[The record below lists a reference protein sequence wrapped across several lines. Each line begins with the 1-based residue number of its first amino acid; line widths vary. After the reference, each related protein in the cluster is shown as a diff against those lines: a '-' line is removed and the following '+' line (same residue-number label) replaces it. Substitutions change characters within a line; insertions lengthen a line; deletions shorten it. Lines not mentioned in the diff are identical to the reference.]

1 MGKEKVFNPSRRS
14 LYDQMKNHY
23 DLPEYD
29 KFESY
34 LDDDNNRKALFDD
47 LSGQSLLGDVK
58 DFDEFETLIKPRVS
72 PELRSE
78 FITQSAAEL
87 KKDLAS
93 RPSPFEPDKT
103 QYQSPVKQ
111 EAAARETQGS
121 PVLQQAMLDTALME
135 SGMLPQLQ
143 SDIQKE
149 IQEQESTDQL
159 LNTYREAKI
168 RTLIEEIEDLSSNQN
183 IKGNREAESYAQS
196 VNDELAAYTPEEVE
210 SVRKKIIVERSQS
223 YAKKRINEL
232 NAQKGKSVWTAI
244 QDGDFGDPNRL
255 FTGRLKE
262 KSDLIKSQRTRLDEK
277 NLLQEA
283 VDQPNK
289 SQGKFNDFV
298 KGIESELGT
307 NLIPFVGNAVELEKF
322 SRIRE
327 ITQKQDRTD
336 DEQAVVDAYAALQN
350 VKNNSEFTPM
360 FYNIGK
366 GATAMTPYA
375 LEFALTSGVYS
386 TAKNIMQHGIIK
398 LIGRETVKEVLENAA
413 KKNIVGLFNK
423 GALKGVASLGA
434 GVTQSLANPLGIA
447 VDFEQRGI
455 PLLSLGMSKEG
466 EIVERNAIGSPDESI
481 TKLLKSI
488 GVNAAEYVSER
499 FGYAVEKPTEM
510 LAKMAVGKFLAKYG
524 ADATENQLE
533 SIAKKLG
540 WNGIIAEFAEEFLN
554 KPMQTAIEKGSIEFM
569 TPEESLETLGIVAV
583 PGLGGK
589 AVKYSAKAFN
599 AIGSL
604 PKLDPS
610 ELKNDKPQSG
620 AESEGKT
627 TETPKPEHSGS
638 SDITPSGNEVNP
650 PEKVEPSKPAAAPE
664 PEKKVQ
670 LKPEE
675 RAEFIYPNLIERL
688 DQEGEDA
695 PISVSSVISMIPELQ
710 SGDRKSNV
718 KTATKLIQRLHQEG
732 LAADNVYKKKKD
744 DPEQPWKDKAG
755 ELGITFVGMQSVPG
769 KESIPLFTDPESGST
784 FVKSESE
791 TVEQALE
798 RKREQ
803 FKQSKP
809 VTPESSETPEVVTP
823 PVVPAAKEADKKPDG
838 AVVVKGDDE
847 GLFPGEKLTLKPFV
861 RPELPFKNLDVK
873 SSEKVLD
880 YNARIQDI
888 LSARYKGYLDVLDNR
903 INSIDAE
910 ITKSA
915 KGSALSKALEHEQI
929 KLKIEREQWE
939 KEYGDL
945 VEERYVEH
953 RESILYEAT
962 KRGVIFVDETEEN
975 DFVDD
980 FLLQIGNDNAT
991 AEKNGEKS
999 IKDVFDSVTEK
1010 YLAKGEEDESPAVEP
1025 QKGEPEPVEPTV
1037 ESKQPK
1043 NEVIPP
1049 ADIAQVS
1056 EDILDKTWIK
1066 RRSEGQYIQDNNTFT
1081 RQDPLAESD
1090 GKVAFGKNTS
1100 VVFAKDV
1107 NAPARYAVIDVS
1119 LLQPSHISGSPNKL
1133 HFIPEAQPKNRSQSE
1148 SNRNQNQEMAENLDP
1163 EQILVGKT
1171 AYVGAPTVNDRGE
1184 IIQGNGRGGTARIY
1198 WSQYPDDPKGLKST
1212 IKEYAS
1218 VFGLDEEKIDAIKH
1232 PVVVR
1237 VFTGNDNQS
1246 ITLGQYEVSD
1256 LESVANKTTKATAMS
1271 RKMSDEDVQKIAEMI
1286 HRADSGEF
1294 DKPIGEIIQA
1304 AGLPIVDTLI
1314 SGGAINADKRET
1326 YFSRDGRISPDGVES
1341 IKNIL
1346 VNFLFRGGNT
1356 NVPELFRK
1364 TPANFQAAVERSV
1377 HFLLSSKASINT
1389 EIQNAIMIYDGFI
1402 KSGMGSVMDFIRQ
1415 PGLTESAPI
1424 DKYGVESSAI
1434 ALMIEQP
1441 QRELIAKFKR
1451 YFLKTNGTPGDMF
1464 SEGNPPLP
1472 KRESFAAFD
1481 PFFAQAKEYGLPD
1494 ADNKFFGG
1502 QDVDVSVFEPRSTYK
1517 AMKAKYPGTIFLIRK
1532 GENYVAR
1539 GQDAID
1545 INNALGA
1552 KPSKANIY
1560 EIPASAIQQI
1570 LPRLSKA
1577 GLRIGV
1583 ADQIEETDSQIE
1595 LGFDSPE
1602 TKTFTTTDGES
1613 IRYQNVSGESRYKR
1627 SPGNRMVK
1635 SPSTRK
1641 LDKNEHQV
1649 INRLYRKSPFKFFGA
1664 SERING
1670 PKDVAVLFR
1679 QLETESVEH
1688 CFVVHVRDDGKA
1700 IIQHLSTGLFNSTL
1714 VSQVQF
1720 QDLIERFGSKELYFV
1735 HNHPSGNLEPSR
1747 EDLAIHTQIEN
1758 SLGGKVILHDSII
1771 INLKS
1776 GKYSTFNPNY
1786 GLGSKANDSTQ
1797 GIEGKVPFK
1806 TLSFTRQ
1813 ALVHDVELKKIS
1825 HPESIASFI
1834 TSSRFSSGKKWQ
1846 VLAMNPMNQI
1856 VGRFCLTAVPNF
1868 NSEEGINNVVNEVS
1882 LYTIRSGGISCALI
1896 ANIGDAPK
1904 LSGNGTFNQLRKSF
1918 EKKGI
1923 NLLDIVGVE
1932 PSSDIFESSL
1942 DNGAQDVIKSGS
1954 ETNINT
1960 LSEPSSDYASTT
1972 LNEKA
1977 YNGLYKING
1986 FFIEKGI
1993 KTPSVLARLA
2003 ALKIGNNIIKYP
2015 GEFKKSVI
2023 DALGFFAE
2031 SPSAEFTSA
2040 STEQIRTMLENA
2052 ITENKNGQTENEIIG
2067 QYIRAVRT
2075 NAAGSGNP
2083 NAGTDGG
2090 FGHSGRPGL
2099 RVVDE
2104 GNIPQPTEIVPVD
2117 RFAISEHQRLAVNLA
2132 LTRFV
2137 EKKKKAFL
2145 LADGT
2150 GAGKTRTEIIVAYEL
2165 AKRLKKPALITTYD
2179 DTVIEGFRRESQAL
2193 GIDLEAS
2200 NIEIGTYYNLAAGKK
2215 AGSKGGAEYARRDYS
2230 VHILDEA
2237 HRIKNVDSIRAQMSS
2252 AVKSDHLVYATATPM
2267 DKPLHS
2273 AYFMS
2278 EVIEQS
2284 PEEIAKQLGFEIV
2297 KTPMPDGK
2305 IETSVI
2311 PLSNMSW
2318 LVVLDNLLKMRDQAI
2333 ADGAMIRREYPFF
2346 GTVNKKMVQFS
2357 QEQRDELDQVEQ
2369 YWNGFIKAAQ
2379 ARIQPMI
2386 DALQYRFDRG
2396 EINPA
2401 KFFKELQIIRAS
2413 KNFKKNPLR
2422 KSMMESEFGLL
2433 RELSYWTEMQKL
2445 QTVFDDVIQALDEGK
2460 RVIVYAQSVNP
2471 GTLEA
2476 IDQDPTKESTIAYGG
2491 FLKTLGEMLSA
2502 KSIDFARIYGSDS
2515 DKITEADRFQ
2525 RGTFKVALATMESG
2539 GVGINLDDTSG
2550 DAPRKML
2557 IVTANYAGDATDQA
2571 MGRISRM
2578 NTKSASEVIFYFAPE
2593 ARSDRR
2599 RGVILGKK
2607 MNTLRRIQSG
2617 EDPDRATF
2625 EVPMPAERG
2634 SLFDP
2639 VQKSEGVWI
2648 EPYLDGFVIVKGS
2661 TASVKGALKKIGGG
2675 RYNGTLK
2682 GWIFQKS
2689 KRKAI
2694 ENELSGVLSKPVS
2707 GIVEVKEPAAD
2718 YQGDKTVETSKGVV
2732 IYEPRPSYGSLASR
2746 YQDEFISQQLRQGQT
2761 RQLEEKQRRD
2771 QKEAERLK
2779 RESLQTR
2786 ASELSDRRKQ
2796 LQREMEF
2803 KPTIIGRAELT
2814 SVEKEL
2820 NEITSRLSDGL
2831 FSREDDQQSLF
2842 RLDQAPGKGLTKKR
2856 LEQLFK
2862 PFITGLKDQSIVQ
2875 IVSSKDDVPDNHKKY
2890 ALPGVKAFFLP
2901 VKGRPVIHFIASE
2914 IRDEVD
2920 ALKTFIHEMGAHY
2933 GIRGYLGYEKSNE
2946 LYRQLWNDYQ
2956 QEIRQAEWFPR
2967 YSTFKQYDPNTSRG
2981 QIALAEEYV
2990 ARSFAEPSI
2999 DEEGNIVEP
3008 SFMEKI
3014 VAAIR
3019 GWLRDIGVKT
3029 KVSDEEI
3036 KALLHR
3042 SYEFIRGER
3051 PGYYG
3056 KSGGLRYAIERKNSS
3071 SLQNLQLMHD
3081 TLSEL
3086 LPETSTAANLKDLV
3100 QKYVRV
3106 GKFPQ
3111 EAITQSQLMKWIDSR
3126 SGAITK
3132 SDILKFVTDAIS
3144 GVSSETTD
3152 AIVKSDGYPLPLFL
3166 YAGENISSGEGDRL
3180 IDNLTIAIEMEQSFR
3195 TADQIRLA
3203 TGWFKGLDG
3212 KWRVEIDDSNAK
3224 VIEQMWKRMI
3234 SNEPHYSDPLDG
3246 TVQSYTSEGVE
3257 KYQLVDK
3264 DGNLIQNGFSTKDE
3278 ATQWFSKYGGE
3289 FRIPNT
3295 AYLDELLDHQKL
3307 FALYPQLKDVKVSAV
3322 PPVRGQHGAFFGD
3335 RATIEISALAENA
3348 TQIKSILMHEVQHAI
3363 QYLEGF
3369 ASGSN
3374 YWTVGEFK
3382 YRRSAGE
3389 IESRDVQNRLR
3400 LDDLTRQDVPPIRQT
3415 LLDEGIQ
3422 EDEILLEFNGVS
3434 HSVKEDDL
3442 IEKMNKDASPFRE
3455 VKLNKLNWIFEFGRE
3470 GIVKTPIG
3478 DVKMGENQFNKMNRD
3493 DRKKYF
3499 GLIKPTLEDPQIVV
3513 KDDKEGTLFIKTFT
3527 VPNAKTKYFVS
3538 VSYNIDG
3545 IDVVVSN
3552 HVKGTNL
3559 IKKIVGEGRLQFTT
3573 LALTSSAS
3581 DQAPSEQSSST
3592 AIGGGSDIS
3601 NLRIAPDDVNTD
3613 DLDDEVRFS
3622 IASNPAITEAKQRID
3637 AMAED
3642 RRELF
3647 KSDAN
3652 DAYKDPLKGLGW
3664 ITRPS
3669 VVLGKYSKLLQR
3681 AHDVVIAEESFMQDA
3696 VMEESKA
3703 LMKQINEHL
3712 YSDMPE
3718 KSDRT
3723 GFEVLDFVW
3732 RMNQRKK
3739 LDSFLRMSIP
3749 LAAHLN
3755 AVGGEA
3761 SNWEFKEFDMRAGFI
3776 SKMQLEKLRQSNP
3789 GLGVGQTIEV
3799 VNPLLTQVSAIKA
3812 ADEKGLKDAERRAFI
3827 AEFME
3832 TSPVMDQRIIGE
3844 ELSDTAGKP
3853 GYQLKRV
3860 VAKEMQESL
3869 YKIYENE
3876 YPSFIHIIDQFIDP
3890 RLAKKTKEINGI
3902 KVPTFNRFALAE
3914 LMKLNDQEF
3923 QDVTGYTPDVYISR
3937 SLIGTV
3943 KDLGRAIFGGQKSPG
3958 RKYKTGAA
3966 RETGNVQDILKGF
3979 NIRAFQALR
3988 EKARQEFVRMA
3999 MATSVPVPANDA
4011 IPEGWVKIEDGIST
4025 VIQAI
4030 ETAKKMRL
4038 KPFTREMTPDE
4049 RKKYGKMVLL
4059 PEWIVDINLESNTI
4073 TIQPAH
4079 EIKKR
4084 LRPQDNLIRDYDFGE
4099 FVREARAL
4107 EGEKRM
4113 MPKRVLEILVQQF
4126 DSYKVQNGL
4135 LRMINYMAQE
4145 AALSLLVF
4153 PATFMVNYNTNKL
4166 FTMEKLGRSTTS
4178 LIAKGLLR
4186 TVGIKTDPA
4195 GEFNALKEVAVVSA
4209 KGMFLG
4215 IQKRIGT
4222 DFAKHVEQVV
4232 PAALFKHS
4240 TVLSDVVANDFD
4252 SAKKSIRRGSIAGAM
4267 LQVLGYGNIDIKS
4280 KQRYALSF
4288 LTARAKA
4295 EASKQGLTGVTR
4307 KTFVAQWLSNV
4318 TMKDRMDAVRAAEFE
4333 YLNYKDIPHDLTR
4346 FQQKGWSRL
4355 FIPFIRFGYS
4365 YTLKQKDKIWDKG
4378 LVLMMQGETVD
4389 QRVEGFANALWA
4401 TMVDFGLIGI
4411 LYGLLGFGDDE
4422 DARQIVGASQTYEET
4437 PGGQLRK
4444 NSLSSDLNTENRAN
4458 ISKMAP
4464 QWFVGWMKQ
4473 SGIVGDDEDAWLRL
4487 RNYPMLYLPMLGM
4500 LSANDARKHGIGEGI
4515 ATYLNGLIDL
4525 GKDFFNFGFAVKTPV
4540 KGLQSITG
4548 ERDNWLDKYG
4558 SNIPFVTYT
4567 TMNALDAL
4575 VPWGRQSDE
4584 IVLFLDPVRRRTSES
4599 RTLDYNTEIG
4609 EQFKNGLVIG
4619 HIPGIVHRMITEGE
4633 DLPPTGR
4640 VETVSL
4646 RPSPS
4651 EKPETSMKRQLAIS
4665 LLSQESPNARLYM
4678 QERKDRTGV
4687 FKPTPRIAFLEPREP
4702 KYSPARELL
4711 RLLGGVNIKPVNTQE
4726 YERAISIQNS
4736 NAQESE

>member
-1 MGKEKVFNPSRRS
+1 M
-14 LYDQMKNHY
+14 
-23 DLPEYD
+23 
-29 KFESY
+29 
-34 LDDDNNRKALFDD
+34 
-47 LSGQSLLGDVK
+47 
-58 DFDEFETLIKPRVS
+58 
-72 PELRSE
+72 
-78 FITQSAAEL
+78 
-87 KKDLAS
+87 
-93 RPSPFEPDKT
+93 
-103 QYQSPVKQ
+103 
-111 EAAARETQGS
+111 
-121 PVLQQAMLDTALME
+121 
-135 SGMLPQLQ
+135 
-143 SDIQKE
+143 IQK
-149 IQEQESTDQL
+149 
-159 LNTYREAKI
+159 
-168 RTLIEEIEDLSSNQN
+168 
-183 IKGNREAESYAQS
+183 
-196 VNDELAAYTPEEVE
+196 
-210 SVRKKIIVERSQS
+210 
-223 YAKKRINEL
+223 
-232 NAQKGKSVWTAI
+232 
-244 QDGDFGDPNRL
+244 
-255 FTGRLKE
+255 
-262 KSDLIKSQRTRLDEK
+262 
-277 NLLQEA
+277 
-283 VDQPNK
+283 
-289 SQGKFNDFV
+289 
-298 KGIESELGT
+298 
-307 NLIPFVGNAVELEKF
+307 
-322 SRIRE
+322 
-327 ITQKQDRTD
+327 
-336 DEQAVVDAYAALQN
+336 
-350 VKNNSEFTPM
+350 
-360 FYNIGK
+360 
-366 GATAMTPYA
+366 
-375 LEFALTSGVYS
+375 
-386 TAKNIMQHGIIK
+386 
-398 LIGRETVKEVLENAA
+398 
-413 KKNIVGLFNK
+413 
-423 GALKGVASLGA
+423 
-434 GVTQSLANPLGIA
+434 
-447 VDFEQRGI
+447 
-455 PLLSLGMSKEG
+455 
-466 EIVERNAIGSPDESI
+466 
-481 TKLLKSI
+481 
-488 GVNAAEYVSER
+488 
-499 FGYAVEKPTEM
+499 
-510 LAKMAVGKFLAKYG
+510 
-524 ADATENQLE
+524 
-533 SIAKKLG
+533 
-540 WNGIIAEFAEEFLN
+540 
-554 KPMQTAIEKGSIEFM
+554 
-569 TPEESLETLGIVAV
+569 
-583 PGLGGK
+583 
-589 AVKYSAKAFN
+589 
-599 AIGSL
+599 
-604 PKLDPS
+604 
-610 ELKNDKPQSG
+610 
-620 AESEGKT
+620 
-627 TETPKPEHSGS
+627 
-638 SDITPSGNEVNP
+638 
-650 PEKVEPSKPAAAPE
+650 
-664 PEKKVQ
+664 
-670 LKPEE
+670 
-675 RAEFIYPNLIERL
+675 
-688 DQEGEDA
+688 
-695 PISVSSVISMIPELQ
+695 
-710 SGDRKSNV
+710 
-718 KTATKLIQRLHQEG
+718 
-732 LAADNVYKKKKD
+732 
-744 DPEQPWKDKAG
+744 
-755 ELGITFVGMQSVPG
+755 
-769 KESIPLFTDPESGST
+769 
-784 FVKSESE
+784 
-791 TVEQALE
+791 
-798 RKREQ
+798 
-803 FKQSKP
+803 
-809 VTPESSETPEVVTP
+809 
-823 PVVPAAKEADKKPDG
+823 
-838 AVVVKGDDE
+838 
-847 GLFPGEKLTLKPFV
+847 
-861 RPELPFKNLDVK
+861 
-873 SSEKVLD
+873 
-880 YNARIQDI
+880 
-888 LSARYKGYLDVLDNR
+888 
-903 INSIDAE
+903 
-910 ITKSA
+910 
-915 KGSALSKALEHEQI
+915 
-929 KLKIEREQWE
+929 
-939 KEYGDL
+939 
-945 VEERYVEH
+945 
-953 RESILYEAT
+953 
-962 KRGVIFVDETEEN
+962 
-975 DFVDD
+975 
-980 FLLQIGNDNAT
+980 
-991 AEKNGEKS
+991 
-999 IKDVFDSVTEK
+999 
-1010 YLAKGEEDESPAVEP
+1010 
-1025 QKGEPEPVEPTV
+1025 
-1037 ESKQPK
+1037 
-1043 NEVIPP
+1043 
-1049 ADIAQVS
+1049 
-1056 EDILDKTWIK
+1056 
-1066 RRSEGQYIQDNNTFT
+1066 
-1081 RQDPLAESD
+1081 
-1090 GKVAFGKNTS
+1090 
-1100 VVFAKDV
+1100 
-1107 NAPARYAVIDVS
+1107 
-1119 LLQPSHISGSPNKL
+1119 
-1133 HFIPEAQPKNRSQSE
+1133 
-1148 SNRNQNQEMAENLDP
+1148 
-1163 EQILVGKT
+1163 
-1171 AYVGAPTVNDRGE
+1171 
-1184 IIQGNGRGGTARIY
+1184 
-1198 WSQYPDDPKGLKST
+1198 
-1212 IKEYAS
+1212 
-1218 VFGLDEEKIDAIKH
+1218 
-1232 PVVVR
+1232 
-1237 VFTGNDNQS
+1237 
-1246 ITLGQYEVSD
+1246 
-1256 LESVANKTTKATAMS
+1256 
-1271 RKMSDEDVQKIAEMI
+1271 
-1286 HRADSGEF
+1286 ADSGEF
-1294 DKPIGEIIQA
+1294 DKPIGEIIQN

-1364 TPANFQAAVERSV
+1364 TPANFQNAIERSI
-1377 HFLLSSKASINT
+1377 HFLLSSKAPINT
-1389 EIQNAIMIYDGFI
+1389 EIQNAIMMYDGFI
-1402 KSGMGSVMDFIRQ
+1402 KSGMGSILDFVRQ
-1415 PGLTESAPI
+1415 PGLTEAAPI
-1424 DKYGVESSAI
+1424 DKYGVDSATI

-1451 YFLKTNGTPGDMF
+1451 YFLNSNGTPGDMF
-1464 SEGNPPLP
+1464 SEGNPAMS
-1472 KRESFAAFD
+1472 KRDSYTAFD
-1481 PFFAQAKEYGLPD
+1481 PFFTQAKQYGLPED
-1494 ADNKFFGG
+1494 NNKFFGSE
-1502 QDVDVSVFEPRSTYK
+1502 DVDVSVFEPKSSYK
-1517 AMKAKYPGTIFLIRK
+1517 AMKAKYPGTVFLIRK
-1532 GENYVAR
+1532 GENYIAR

-1545 INNALGA
+1545 IKNALGM
-1552 KPSKANIY
+1552 KPSKANTY

-1577 GLRIGV
+1577 GLRVGV
-1583 ADQIEETDSQIE
+1583 ADQIEESDSQIE

-1602 TKTFTTTDGES
+1602 TKSFTTTDGES
-1613 IRYQNVSGESRYKR
+1613 IRYQNASGEARYKR
-1627 SPGNRMVK
+1627 SPGNRLAE

-1649 INRLYRKSPFKFFGA
+1649 ISRLYRKSPFKFFGA
-1664 SERING
+1664 NERING

-1688 CFVVHVRDDGKA
+1688 CFAVHVREDGKTV
-1700 IIQHLSTGLFNSTL
+1700 IQHLSTGLFNSTL

-1720 QDLIERFGSKELYFV
+1720 QDLIERFGTKELYFV

-1747 EDLAIHTQIEN
+1747 EDLGIHTQIEK

-1776 GKYSTFNPNY
+1776 GKYSTFSPNF
-1786 GLGSKANDSTQ
+1786 GQNAKTKDSTQ
-1797 GIEGKVPFK
+1797 GIEGKIPFK

-1813 ALVHDVELKKIS
+1813 ALLKDVELTKVS
-1825 HPESIASFI
+1825 QPESIAAFI

-1846 VLAMNPMNQI
+1846 LLSMNPQNQI
-1856 VGRFCLTAVPNF
+1856 IGRFCLTSIPNF
-1868 NSEEGINNVVNEVS
+1868 NSEESIKNVVNEAS
-1882 LYTIRSGGISCALI
+1882 LFTIRSGGISCALV

-1904 LSGNGTFNQLRKSF
+1904 LAENGTFNHLRKSL
-1918 EKKGI
+1918 EEKGI

-1942 DNGAQDVIKSGS
+1942 DNGAQDVIKPGAK
-1954 ETNINT
+1954 TNINT
-1960 LSEPSSDYASTT
+1960 LSEPSSEYASASF
-1972 LNEKA
+1972 NEKA

-1986 FFIEKGI
+1986 FYIEKGV
-1993 KTPSVLARLA
+1993 KAPSVLARLA
-2003 ALKIGNNIIKYP
+2003 VLKIGGNIIKYP
-2015 GEFKKSVI
+2015 AEFKKSVI

-2031 SPSAEFTSA
+2031 SPSAEFIGA
-2040 STEQIRTMLENA
+2040 SEQQIRSMLENA

-2067 QYIRAVRT
+2067 QYIRTVRS
-2075 NAAGSGNP
+2075 NASGSGNT

-2090 FGHSGRPGL
+2090 TGSNRRPSL

-2104 GNIPQPTEIVPVD
+2104 GNIPQPTEIIPVD
-2117 RFAISEHQRLAVNLA
+2117 RFSISEHQRLAVNLA
-2132 LTRFV
+2132 LTRFL

-2150 GAGKTRTEIIVAYEL
+2150 GAGKTRSEIVIAYEL
-2165 AKRLKKPALITTYD
+2165 AKRMKKPALITTYD
-2179 DTVIEGFRRESQAL
+2179 DTVIEGFRREAQAL

-2215 AGSKGGAEYARRDYS
+2215 AGSKGGADYARRDYS

-2273 AYFMS
+2273 AYFMA

-2284 PEEIAKQLGFEIV
+2284 PEDVAKQLGFEIV

-2305 IETSVI
+2305 METSVI
-2311 PLSNMSW
+2311 PLNNMTW

-2333 ADGAMIRREYPFF
+2333 ADGAMIRREYPFY
-2346 GTVNKKMVQFS
+2346 GTVNKKLIQFS
-2357 QEQRDELDQVEQ
+2357 QEQRDELDQIERF
-2369 YWNGFIKAAQ
+2369 WNGFITAAQ

-2413 KNFKKNPLR
+2413 KNFKKNPLQ
-2422 KSMMESEFGLL
+2422 KSMMEAEFGLL

-2445 QTVFDDVIQALDEGK
+2445 QIVFDDVIQALDEGK

-2476 IDQDPTKESTIAYGG
+2476 IDQDPSKESSIAYGG

-2502 KSIDFARIYGSDS
+2502 KNIDFARIYGSDS
-2515 DKITEADRFQ
+2515 DKVTEADRFQ

-2550 DAPRKML
+2550 DAPRKMF

-2571 MGRISRM
+2571 MGRVSRM
-2578 NTKSASEVIFYFAPE
+2578 NTKSASEVTFYFAPE
-2593 ARSDRR
+2593 AKSDRR

-2625 EVPMPAERG
+2625 DVPMPAERG

-2639 VQKSEGVWI
+2639 VPKSEGVWI
-2648 EPYLDGFVIVKGS
+2648 EPYLDGFVIVKGN

-2689 KRKAI
+2689 KRKAL
-2694 ENELSGVLSKPVS
+2694 ESELSNVLSKPSDTGSV
-2707 GIVEVKEPAAD
+2707 VKEPAAD
-2718 YQGDKTVETSKGVV
+2718 YQGDLFRKNPQIDLFSSEEETYNADKIPDTLSSRTGAEAESEQEILEFEHGQDGIVDSQDVENEIPGPPMDENQEVIEESEITDFGEVIGDARKHKATKGISRRVQKDDRPGWMKKYVVLENKKNGLWGVYILLGKHGQVKSVTGDKFSSQKEAEFVLPLVEVSLKHRVYTESRSDEKQSYGIFRKIGDRRLALVKGGFASSEEATKHMVTNAMDIINFRFPFPERPYLENIVRVGPTRLKGNVTPKMFQDVFGFRGGQFGNWVTDHEGQQSLNHAFEALLDLADVLNVPPKAISLNGDLAIAFGARGHGGFNSAAAHYEPSWMVINLTKIHGAGALAHEWMHALDHYLARLDGTAGTEREESGKLKNASKAVSYASHGFLWKDNKSRQELRNAFVAMVKALQHKEVDREIKAENEEKALTRAMKNLDYYLNGLTNTFNTRHADTYKGKAKKPTDDQIKEWNRLVEVLRSGEVGKEQTIQSDSMKRWGNYRSSYDALEKLNDLYKKVIGRYFFTSDRGSTGNYIYHGIRQLNDAKRRLAEANSGATEKKTVTTDFYSNARDLDRKRSSVYWSSPHELLARAFETFVTDKLAEMQRRSDYLIYGADNKFYISPFGDMKPYLEGEERPHIHRLMQNFFDTIKTEETSKGVA
-2732 IYEPRPSYGSLASR
+2732 IYEPRVQYGSLASR
-2746 YQDEFISQQLRQGQT
+2746 YQDEYISQQLRQGQT

-2779 RESLQTR
+2779 RESLQAR
-2786 ASELSDRRKQ
+2786 ASELSERKKQ

-2803 KPTIIGRAELT
+2803 KSTIIGQAELT

-2831 FSREDDQQSLF
+2831 FEREDEQQSLF
-2842 RLDQAPGKGLTKKR
+2842 RQDQPSGNGLTKNR
-2856 LEQLFK
+2856 LDQLFK

-2875 IVSSKDDVPDNHKKY
+2875 IVSGPEDVPENLRKY

-2901 VKGRPVIHFIASE
+2901 IKGRPTVHFVASE
-2914 IRDEVD
+2914 IRDEAD

-2946 LYRQLWNDYQ
+2946 LYRELWNDYQ
-2956 QEIRQAEWFPR
+2956 QEIRSAEWFSR
-2967 YSTFKQYDPNTSRG
+2967 YSNFKQYDPNTSRG
-2981 QIALAEEYV
+2981 QIALAEEFV
-2990 ARSFAEPSI
+2990 ARSFAEPLI
-2999 DEEGNIVEP
+2999 DESGNIVEP
-3008 SFMEKI
+3008 SFLEKI
-3014 VAAIR
+3014 VAAVR
-3019 GWLRDIGVKT
+3019 QWLRDIGVKS
-3029 KVSDEEI
+3029 KISDEEI
-3036 KALLHR
+3036 KALLYR
-3042 SYEFIRGER
+3042 SYEFIRGDR

-3056 KSGGLRYAIERKNSS
+3056 KTGGLRYAIERKNIASS
-3071 SLQNLQLMHD
+3071 QNLQNMHD
-3081 TLSEL
+3081 VLSDL
-3086 LPETSTAANLKDLV
+3086 LPEITDAAKLKDLV

-3106 GKFPQ
+3106 GKFLQ
-3111 EAITQSQLMKWIDSR
+3111 DAVSQSQLIKWIDARQGPINKADVLKYIQDTMSANTADI
-3126 SGAITK
+3126 GNIDPNEIAK
-3132 SDILKFVTDAIS
+3132 SEGF
-3144 GVSSETTD
+3144 
-3152 AIVKSDGYPLPLFL
+3152 PLPLFL
-3166 YAGENISSGEGDRL
+3166 YAGENISRGEGERL
-3180 IDNLTIAIEMEQSFR
+3180 IDNLSIAIEMDQSVK
-3195 TADQIRLA
+3195 TPEQIRLA

-3212 KWRVEIDDSNAK
+3212 DWRIELDDSKSSIN
-3224 VIEQMWKRMI
+3224 EEMWNRMI
-3234 SNEPHYSDPLDG
+3234 SNEPQFTDPLDG
-3246 TVQSYTSEGVE
+3246 TVKPYFSDGVE
-3257 KYQLVDK
+3257 KFELVDNG
-3264 DGNLIQNGFSTKDE
+3264 GNLIQNGFSTRDE
-3278 ATQWFSKYGGE
+3278 AIQWFAKYGGE

-3295 AYLDELLDHQKL
+3295 AYLDELLDHPTL
-3307 FALYPQLKDVKVSAV
+3307 FSLYPQLREIKVSAV
-3322 PPVRGQHGAFFGD
+3322 PPVRGQHGAFYGD
-3335 RATIEISALAENA
+3335 RATIEISALLENA
-3348 TQIKSILMHEVQHAI
+3348 TQIKSVLLHEVQHAI
-3363 QYLEGF
+3363 QYMEGF
-3369 ASGSN
+3369 SVGANFWS
-3374 YWTVGEFK
+3374 VGEYK

-3400 LDDLTRQDVPPIRQT
+3400 LDEFSRQDVPPIKQT

-3422 EDEILLEFNGVS
+3422 EDEIHFEYSGVS
-3434 HSVKEDDL
+3434 HSIKENDL
-3442 IEKMNKDASPFRE
+3442 IDKMNNDAAPYRE
-3455 VKLNKLNWIFEFGRE
+3455 VKFNKLNWIFEFGSE

-3478 DVKMGENQFNKMNRD
+3478 EVKMGNNQFDKIIERG

-3499 GLIKPTLEDPQIVV
+3499 GLIKPTLELPQIVL
-3513 KDDKEGTLFIKTFT
+3513 KDSKNGTLFIKTFT
-3527 VPNAKTKYFVS
+3527 MPNDTNKYFVS
-3538 VSYNIDG
+3538 VMYTIDG
-3545 IDVVVSN
+3545 IDVVISSHLKN
-3552 HVKGTNL
+3552 ENRLKQD
-3559 IKKIVGEGRLQFTT
+3559 IKTGRLLYVAPAIDVSGYT
-3573 LALTSSAS
+3573 
-3581 DQAPSEQSSST
+3581 DQSQQPSTDS
-3592 AIGGGSDIS
+3592 GSLDNS
-3601 NLRIAPDDVNTD
+3601 NLQNPDNDVNTD
-3613 DLDDEVRFS
+3613 ELDDDVRFS
-3622 IASNPAITEAKQRID
+3622 IANNPAISEAKQRID

-3647 KSDAN
+3647 QSDAN

-3681 AHDVVIAEESFMQDA
+3681 AHDIVIAEESFMQDA

-3739 LDSFLRMSIP
+3739 LDSFLKMSIP

-3755 AVGGEA
+3755 AVGGES
-3761 SNWEFKEFDMRAGFI
+3761 SNWDFKEFEMRAGFI
-3776 SKMQLEKLRQSNP
+3776 SKVQLEKLRQSNP

-3827 AEFME
+3827 AEYME

-3860 VAKEMQESL
+3860 VSKEMQESL

-4025 VIQAI
+4025 IIQAI
-4030 ETAKKMRL
+4030 EAAKKMRL

-4059 PEWIVDINLESNTI
+4059 PEWITDINLENNTI

-4113 MPKRVLEILVQQF
+4113 MPKRVLEILVQQY

-4135 LRMINYMAQE
+4135 LRMINYLAQE
-4145 AALSLLVF
+4145 SALSLLVF

-4166 FTMEKLGRSTTS
+4166 FTMEKLGRSTTA
-4178 LIAKGLLR
+4178 LIAKGLLK
-4186 TVGIKTDPA
+4186 TVGVKTDPA
-4195 GEFNALKEVAVVSA
+4195 GEFNSLKDIAAISA

-4240 TVLSDVVANDFD
+4240 TVLSDVVASDFD

-4288 LTARAKA
+4288 LTSRANAQSK
-4295 EASKQGLTGVTR
+4295 KQGLTGDAR
-4307 KTFVAQWLSNV
+4307 KTFVKQWLSNV

-4333 YLNYKDIPHDLTR
+4333 YLNYKDIPHGLTR

-4365 YTLKQKDKIWDKG
+4365 YSLKQKDKIWDKG
-4378 LVLMMQGETVD
+4378 FVQMMQGETVD
-4389 QRVEGFANALWA
+4389 QKVEGFANALWA
-4401 TMVDFGLIGI
+4401 TMIDFGLIGI
-4411 LYGLLGFGDDE
+4411 MYGLLGFGDDE

-4444 NSLSSDLNTENRAN
+4444 NSLPSDLNTENRAN
-4458 ISKMAP
+4458 ISKLAP
-4464 QWFVGWMKQ
+4464 QWFVGWMQQ

-4500 LSANDARKHGIGEGI
+4500 LSANDARKHGIGEGV

-4567 TMNALDAL
+4567 TMNALDAF

-4651 EKPETSMKRQLAIS
+4651 EKPETTMKRQLAIS

-4678 QERKDRTGV
+4678 QERKDRLGV

-4702 KYSPARELL
+4702 NYSPARELL
-4711 RLLGGVNIKPVNTQE
+4711 RLLGGVNIKPVNNKE
-4726 YERAISIQNS
+4726 YERAITN
-4736 NAQESE
+4736 NNLNNQENE